1 MTVRSLTSLRPLPL
15 LLTCF
20 LLLPLAASTQS
31 AQAPAAGNAVQVE
44 MHNVFYHFTPGIS
57 VHITQLRGELAP
69 RDPSGFPVFDDKNS
83 FTLSI
88 HSASIAIPLASLAND
103 LNQRVFAAHDAPL
116 KNISLSVSAGRL
128 KVKGKLHSKGDL
140 PFESEGAI
148 SATPDGKIRLHA
160 EKVKALHLS
169 VEGLMDLFG
178 IELADLIKTNKL
190 VGVRA
195 EKDDII
201 LDPAAILPPPQIAG
215 KVSEVRLEGDN
226 VVQVFGGPIAWRP
239 SMTGNYM
246 AYRGNRLRFG
256 KLTMQDTDMVLLD
269 MDPAD
274 PFDFSLD
281 RYQEQ
286 LTAGYTKITP
296 QFGLRV
302 YMRDLNKL
310 PAAATKPS
318 AKK

>member
-1 MTVRSLTSLRPLPL
+1 MMTQLLRRPIAARLAWPVL
-15 LLTCF
+15 LALSAF
-20 LLLPLAASTQS
+20 AQS
-31 AQAPAAGNAVQVE
+31 AQAPAAGSAVQVE
-44 MHNVFYHFTPGIS
+44 MSNVLYHFTPGIS
-57 VHITQLRGELAP
+57 VHITQLRGELLP
-69 RDPSGFPVFDDKNS
+69 RDPGSFPIFDDKNS

-88 HSASIAIPLASLAND
+88 HSGVIAIPLASLAND
-103 LNQRVFAAHDAPL
+103 LNQRVFAASNAPI
-116 KNISLSVSAGRL
+116 KDISLSSNAGRL
-128 KVKGKLHSKGDL
+128 KIKGKLHSKGDV
-140 PFESEGAI
+140 PFESEGALA
-148 SATPDGKIRLHA
+148 ATSDGKIRLHA
-160 EKVKALHLS
+160 EKVKALHLP

-178 IELADLIKTNKL
+178 IEIADLIKTNKL

-226 VVQVFGGPIAWRP
+226 IVQVFGGPINWRP
-239 SMTGNYM
+239 SMPGNYM

-256 KLTMQDTDMVLLD
+256 KLTMQDTDMILIDLN
-269 MDPAD
+269 PAD
-274 PFDFSLD
+274 PFDFALD
-281 RYQEQ
+281 RYGEQ

-310 PAAATKPS
+310 ATKQS
-318 AKK
+318 TKK